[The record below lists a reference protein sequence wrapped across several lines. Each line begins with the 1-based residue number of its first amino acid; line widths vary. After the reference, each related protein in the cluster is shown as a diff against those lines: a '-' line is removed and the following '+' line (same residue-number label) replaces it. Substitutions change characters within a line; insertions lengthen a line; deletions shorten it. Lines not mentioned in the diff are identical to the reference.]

1 MDVFHL
7 ISIKVTLLSTF
18 SSSPTVSSESSQG
31 IEDFISVDLR
41 RQGKRSTVF
50 SFLLAL
56 LAVDSV

>member
-41 RQGKRSTVF
+41 QGKRSTVF